1 MSLHCSRLEKFYT
14 SRYNYKLGMNS
25 TVHIILILTIFF
37 LDDEEYFTL
46 FQTDII

>member
-1 MSLHCSRLEKFYT
+1 
-14 SRYNYKLGMNS
+14 MNS

>member
-1 MSLHCSRLEKFYT
+1 
-14 SRYNYKLGMNS
+14 MNS

-37 LDDEEYFTL
+37 LEEEYFTL